1 MYKTPGAKRWGAA
14 LKAARRSPSPSLA
27 GVASSAMHSR
37 SRSKQ
42 RPSSRARRAATGARA
57 MSHMR
62 SVSRRARSASGRAAT
77 GAISRTR
84 SVSRRARSASG
95 RAVTGAISRARSVS
109 RRARSASGRAATNL
123 RNTTRAIQS
132 TSVGRTLQRGQE
144 LAMSPM
150 HAHDRYK
157 TAVRRQNLGFSSYD
171 ELFKAPSQQH
181 VSYAHA
187 ARAQP
192 AHVQQ
197 QQYSHSYAMHNHLAS
212 MPYTQPP
219 QQQHMGYNHHHPQ
232 AEMLMM
238 PPPQIPPQVTMCA
251 QLLRQAG
258 FLRQ

>member
-57 MSHMR
+57 MSHM
-62 SVSRRARSASGRAAT
+62 
-77 GAISRTR
+77 
-84 SVSRRARSASG
+84 
-95 RAVTGAISRARSVS
+95 RSVS